1 MNIITTNKNFES
13 LLVKLINKYDD
24 IHISVAWASANTN
37 VFKALLENRKKL
49 STTTIGTHFYQTD
62 PNVLDAFIESES
74 VKFITQPSGVFHP
87 KVYFFSNSEGWEAI
101 IGSANM
107 TAGAM
112 NNNQEMSVHFSSF
125 EQSQPNLKIDILKSI
140 TAYFDSASAITTE
153 EANAYRCIWAKNKT
167 KLDRLSDIYGKKT
180 SRKSAIQST
189 IMRMPWDEFS
199 SLVKKDP
206 YHGIN
211 DRLDLLNIIHQG
223 FLSYDKYK
231 DMPLALRKTIAGLP
245 NDLHDHWGWF
255 GSMRG
260 AGVFHSN
267 INNNNPYISDAIQH
281 IDLNKNI
288 TRSDYMQFIDCF
300 VKAFPDG
307 RDGIGTASRLLAMK
321 RPDIFVC
328 IDDKNNKSMCKDF
341 GIKITGMTYE
351 RYWDELI
358 CRIHDSVWWQTNQ
371 PKEKSEKEIWKGRAA
386 LLDCIFYE
394 HKA

>member
-1 MNIITTNKNFES
+1 MKIITTNNKFES
-13 LLVKLINKYDD
+13 LLVKLINKYED

-37 VFKALLENRKKL
+37 VFKALLENKEKL
-49 STTTIGTHFYQTD
+49 SSTTIGTHFYQTD
-62 PNVLDAFIESES
+62 PNVLEAFIESES

-112 NNNQEMSVHFSSF
+112 KKNQEMSVHFSSSD
-125 EQSQPNLKIDILKSI
+125 QSDPNLKVDILKSI
-140 TAYFDSASAITTE
+140 TAYFDSASVITAE
-153 EANAYRCIWAKNKT
+153 EADAYRSIWEKNKI
-167 KLDRLSDIYGKKT
+167 KLQGLSDVYGEKISSKP
-180 SRKSAIQST
+180 SIQST
-189 IMRMPWDEFS
+189 IMRMHWDDFS

-206 YHGIN
+206 YHGIKE
-211 DRLDLLNIIHQG
+211 RLNLLNDIHQG
-223 FLSYDKYK
+223 FLDYSEYK

-245 NDLHDHWGWF
+245 NELHSHWGWF
-255 GSMRG
+255 GSMKG

-267 INNNNPYISDAIQH
+267 INNNNQYISDALQH
-281 IDLNKNI
+281 IDLKKNI
-288 TRSDYMQFIDCF
+288 TKSDFMLFVNCF

-328 IDDKNNKSMCKDF
+328 IDDKNNRNMCKDF
-341 GIKITGMTYE
+341 GIKISGMTYE

-358 CRIHDSVWWQTNQ
+358 CRIHDSIWWQTNQ
-371 PKEKSEKEIWKGRAA
+371 PKEKIEKEIWKGRAA

-394 HKA
+394 HKT